1 MSTKLEVLIT
11 VKAYPNPSKTLG
23 EAACIAGVS
32 RDGKFVRLYPVP
44 FRDLDD
50 DKRFHK
56 YQWIK
61 VSARKAKDDSRPE
74 TVRPDFSTIEIVSDV
89 LPTTNNWAARYQFL
103 KPLQAV
109 SMCDIQDAQ
118 ERDRTSIGFFRP
130 KEILDIE
137 TERDESP
144 TWTKDEL
151 AKLGQQDLFLTKE
164 RKPLAK
170 IPVSFFYRFRCDGC
184 RNKEPHRMKILDW
197 ELAELWRKDRRGHD
211 EAVAIE
217 RVKHRFLEEMCG
229 KDIDTHFF
237 TGNMALHQS
246 SFLILGVFWPK
257 RSDQTS
263 LF

>member
-1 MSTKLEVLIT
+1 MSNKLEVLIT

-32 RDGKFVRLYPVP
+32 RAGKFVRLYPVP

-50 DKRFHK
+50 EQRFSK
-56 YQWIK
+56 YQWIR
-61 VSARKAKDDSRPE
+61 VNVRNAKDDSRPE
-74 TVRPDFSTIEIVSDV
+74 TVRPDFSTIEVISRM
-89 LPTTNNWAARYQFL
+89 LSTANNWAARYQHL
-103 KPLQAV
+103 KPLQAA
-109 SMCDIQDAQ
+109 SMCDVQDAQ
-118 ERDRTSIGFFRP
+118 ARDRTSLGFFRP
-130 KEILDIE
+130 KEILEIE
-137 TERDESP
+137 TEHDESP
-144 TWTKDEL
+144 TWTHDEL
-151 AKLGQQDLFLTKE
+151 AKLGQQDLFMTKE
-164 RKPLAK
+164 RKPLEK
-170 IPVSFFYRFRCDGC
+170 IPVSFFYRFRCEGC

-211 EAVAIE
+211 EVTTID
-217 RVKHRFLEEMCG
+217 RVKHRFLDEMCAD
-229 KDIDTHFF
+229 DIDTHFF